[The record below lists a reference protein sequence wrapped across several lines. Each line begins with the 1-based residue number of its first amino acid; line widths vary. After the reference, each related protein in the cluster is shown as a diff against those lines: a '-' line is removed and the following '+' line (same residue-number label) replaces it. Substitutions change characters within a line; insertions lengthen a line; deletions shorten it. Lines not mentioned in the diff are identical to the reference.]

1 MTDPT
6 DPSRKLDVNNT
17 TIRATSA
24 TSNETSSATSPII
37 NPAALEPLFSPHEEP
52 YRYRA
57 PAEKEGDPAKI
68 ELGRRPSNIP
78 IAQNLRRF
86 VKFWRRNDYPGAS
99 ETSRELLHYWFD
111 EEHTLQKINEGDE
124 TEQYPFRYYFCQR
137 EAIESLIYLYEIRG
151 ITTLSSLTAEFI
163 RDDAYDAALGV
174 SPKDDRWPKYAFKM
188 ATGSGKTKVMSLAIV
203 WSYFHSLFEEGS
215 TLARDFLV
223 IAPNITVF
231 ERLKEDFADGK
242 IFETDPLIPPAWR
255 GDWNISVSLQDEA
268 GGAATG
274 GTLYLTNIHR
284 LFDLSKRKGKKE
296 VETHDWLGPA
306 VSRAR
311 ALDTGEALRERVT
324 GHRRIMILNDEAHHL
339 WDKDSAWNEAIEFV
353 FEEIRKKNG
362 GEGGIVAQLDFSA
375 TPKDNHGHVFQHVI
389 CDTPLGEAVDGG
401 IVKIPV
407 IGRGDGLV
415 EHPSAD
421 AASRFQQ
428 HLMIGYRRWS
438 LSREEWEKSGK
449 KALLFIMTED
459 TEAADQIATELNNSP
474 LYPELNDRTINLH
487 TRLKGKIKWIG
498 PKKDG
503 IPVFEPS
510 EKEISDE
517 DLRELRRLSRE
528 LDSGTSPY
536 RCIVSVLMLREGWD
550 VKNVTTI
557 VPLRPFTSKAN
568 ILPEQTLGRGLRRMT
583 FPGGPSEILTV
594 IEHPVFISLYEQ
606 QLGEEGVYPT
616 VTTVD
621 DIPKITVSIFPDGDH
636 KDLNSL
642 DLILPSVSPSYT
654 RIPKLD
660 GLTVEDVKRQF
671 SSLKPLEL
679 KEQCS
684 DEIHY
689 EGRHLLTNEIVEEM
703 TVKLP
708 LLESGI
714 GAISFFRDELEHITG
729 LHGLHASL
737 APLLEIF
744 LTEILFGQRLSL
756 FDQQLINRL
765 GDRDVREH
773 IRAVFV
779 PLILSKSTI
788 KLEQRALGQSRSAV
802 TWKPY
807 QANHSERHPAIEAA
821 KTAFNLVPCA
831 NAFEKEMAQFLDRAP
846 DVAAFCKNAGPEA
859 VRIDY
864 QTNTGRLANYT
875 PDFLI
880 LLDDGRYIMLET
892 KGRVDIDVPIKIRA
906 AEAWCR
912 AASTSSLPWSY
923 AYVPQEIF
931 EKIDN
936 ISLKSLISATEPA
949 KNSLMGENVEAPL
962 SLEKGNL
969 EKLTTDEF
977 ISESDLNALSPKCK
991 KGIQESIALFKF
1003 LESKSDVSFAA
1014 VFTPLLGPIDDAA
1027 RTVIIS
1033 ALKESVPQEAAR
1045 RERFFEPDLSML
1057 SPRDRSFHERQGK
1070 NLRRTI
1076 IENDGVMPVGLLRWC
1091 LEYAKSPRTPPGGI
1105 FNAVKMKFAAEA
1117 KTSLP
1122 DSVEKVY
1129 SFRNEFIAHQ
1139 EKDLLD
1145 PEQAR
1150 QALKDWIDSLKEN
1163 FAVSENTPQAEGA

>member
-1 MTDPT
+1 MTEPSGKSIIT
-6 DPSRKLDVNNT
+6 DNN
-17 TIRATSA
+17 I
-24 TSNETSSATSPII
+24 NISSSSPVI

-52 YRYRA
+52 FRYRA
-57 PAEKEGDPAKI
+57 PADKKGDPARI

-86 VKFWRRNDYPGAS
+86 VKFWRESDYPGAS
-99 ETSRELLHYWFD
+99 DTSRELLHYWFE
-111 EEHTLQKINEGDE
+111 EEHILQNNEGE
-124 TEQYPFRYYFCQR
+124 PLSFRYYFCQR
-137 EAIESLIYLYEIRG
+137 EAVETFIYLYEVRG
-151 ITTLSSLTAEFI
+151 ITTLSNLTAEFFQ
-163 RDDAYDAALGV
+163 DDAYDSALGV
-174 SPKDDRWPKYAFKM
+174 NPKDDLWPKYAFKM

-215 TLARDFLV
+215 TLARDFLI

-231 ERLKEDFADGK
+231 ERLKEDFGDGK
-242 IFETDPLIPPAWR
+242 IFETDPLIPAAWQ
-255 GDWNISVSLQDEA
+255 GDWNMSVSLQDEA
-268 GGAATG
+268 GGAASG
-274 GTLYLTNIHR
+274 GKIYLTNIHR
-284 LFDLSKRKGKKE
+284 LYDLSKRKGKKE

-311 ALDTGEALRERVT
+311 ALDTGEVLRERVT
-324 GHRRIMILNDEAHHL
+324 SHRKIMVLNDEAHHL
-339 WDKDSAWNEAIEFV
+339 WDKDSAWNEAIEYV
-353 FEEIRKKNG
+353 SEKIRDKSG
-362 GEGGIVAQLDFSA
+362 GKGGITAQLDFSA
-375 TPKDNHGHVFQHVI
+375 TPKDNHGHIFQHVI
-389 CDTPLGEAVDGG
+389 CDTPLGEAVDAG

-415 EHPSAD
+415 EHPSGD

-428 HLMIGYRRWS
+428 HLMIGYKRWS
-438 LSREEWEKSGK
+438 LSRAEWERSDK

-459 TEAADQIATELNNSP
+459 TEAADQIARELNTSP
-474 LYPELNDRTINLH
+474 LYPELNGRTINLH

-503 IPVFEPS
+503 IPVFDPS

-517 DLRELRRLSRE
+517 DLRELRKLSRE
-528 LDSGTSPY
+528 LDHGTSPY

-557 VPLRPFTSKAN
+557 VPLRPFTAKAN

-616 VTTVD
+616 VAKVD
-621 DIPKITVSIFPDGDH
+621 DIPKITVSIFPDGEH
-636 KDLNSL
+636 KDLNKL
-642 DLILPSVSPSYT
+642 DLLLPTVSPAYT

-671 SSLKPLEL
+671 SGLKPLAL
-679 KEQCS
+679 KEQS
-684 DEIHY
+684 QDEIHY

-703 TVKLP
+703 TIKLP

-714 GAISFFRDELEHITG
+714 GAISFFRDELEHITA
-729 LHGLHASL
+729 LHGMHSSL

-744 LTEILFGQRLSL
+744 LTELLFGQRLSL

-788 KLEQRALGQSRSAV
+788 KLEQRALGQSKSIV

-821 KTAFNLVPCA
+821 KTAFNLVPCT

-846 DVAAFCKNAGPEA
+846 DVLAFCKNAGPEA

-864 QTNTGRLANYT
+864 QTHAGRLAHYT

-880 LLDDGRYIMLET
+880 LRDDGKYVMLET
-892 KGRVDIDVPIKIRA
+892 KGRVDIDVPLKIRA
-906 AEAWCR
+906 ADAWCR
-912 AASTSSLPWSY
+912 AASHSSLEWSY
-923 AYVPQEIF
+923 VYVPQEVF
-931 EKIDN
+931 AKIDDSRLEALM
-936 ISLKSLISATEPA
+936 SLCEPSKNSLISE
-949 KNSLMGENVEAPL
+949 KIEAPL

-969 EKLTTDEF
+969 EKLTTDGF
-977 ISESDLNALSPKCK
+977 IAEKELNLLPPKCK
-991 KGIQESIALFKF
+991 KGIQEALALFTF
-1003 LESKSDVSFAA
+1003 LEKKSDVSYAA
-1014 VFTPLLGPIDDAA
+1014 VFTPLLGCIDEAA
-1027 RTVIIS
+1027 KAFIIS
-1033 ALKESVPQEAAR
+1033 TLRATIPEDVKK
-1045 RERFFEPDLSML
+1045 RERFFEPDLTVL
-1057 SPRDRSFHERQGK
+1057 HPRDQSFFKRQES
-1070 NLRRTI
+1070 NLKRTL
-1076 IENDGVMPVGLLRWC
+1076 IENDGVMPMGLLKWC
-1091 LEYAKSPRTPPGGI
+1091 LDYAKNPKTPPGGI
-1105 FNAVKMKFAAEA
+1105 FSAVKAAFVDAA
-1117 KTSLP
+1117 KTNLP
-1122 DSVEKVY
+1122 DTVDRIY
-1129 SFRNEFIAHQ
+1129 SFRNEYIAHQ
-1139 EKDLLD
+1139 EKELVDK
-1145 PEQAR
+1145 EVAR
-1150 QALKDWIDSLKEN
+1150 QAMMDWILGLRRIWR
-1163 FAVSENTPQAEGA
+1163 AE

>member
-1 MTDPT
+1 MTETPEK
-6 DPSRKLDVNNT
+6 SK
-17 TIRATSA
+17 ASA
-24 TSNETSSATSPII
+24 SSPVI

-52 YRYRA
+52 FRYRT
-57 PAEKEGDPAKI
+57 PADKKGDPAKI

-86 VKFWRRNDYPGAS
+86 VRQWRESDYPGAS
-99 ETSRELLHYWFD
+99 DTSRELLHYWFD
-111 EEHTLQKINEGDE
+111 EEHILQNNEG
-124 TEQYPFRYYFCQR
+124 EQFPFRYYYCQR
-137 EAIESLIYLYEIRG
+137 EAVETFIYLYEIRG
-151 ITTLSSLTAEFI
+151 ITTLSNLTAEFFQ
-163 RDDAYDAALGV
+163 DNAYDSALGV
-174 SPKDDRWPKYAFKM
+174 NPKDDLWPKYAFKM

-215 TLARDFLV
+215 PLARDFLI

-231 ERLKEDFADGK
+231 ERLKEDFGDGK
-242 IFETDPLIPPAWR
+242 IFETDPLIPAAWR
-255 GDWNISVSLQDEA
+255 GDWNMSVSLQDEA

-274 GTLYLTNIHR
+274 GKIYLTNIHR
-284 LFDLSKRKGKKE
+284 LYDLSTRKGKRE

-311 ALDTGEALRERVT
+311 ALNTGEALRERVT
-324 GHRRIMILNDEAHHL
+324 SHQRLMVLNDEAHHL
-339 WDKDSAWNEAIEFV
+339 WDKDSAWNEALDYVHEMV
-353 FEEIRKKNG
+353 RERSG
-362 GEGGIVAQLDFSA
+362 AEGGITAQLDFSA
-375 TPKDNHGHVFQHVI
+375 TPKDNHGHIFQHVI

-415 EHPSAD
+415 EHPSGD

-428 HLMIGYRRWS
+428 HLMIGYKRWS
-438 LSREEWEKSGK
+438 LSKAEWERSGK

-459 TEAADQIATELNNSP
+459 TQAADQIAKELNSSP
-474 LYPELNDRTINLH
+474 LYPELNNRTINLH

-528 LDSGTSPY
+528 LDGGTSPY

-557 VPLRPFTSKAN
+557 VPLRPFTAKAN

-594 IEHPVFISLYEQ
+594 IEHPVFISLYEK

-616 VTTVD
+616 VASVD
-621 DIPKITVSIFPDGDH
+621 EIPKITVSIFPDGEH
-636 KDLNSL
+636 KDLNKL
-642 DLILPSVSPSYT
+642 DLLLPTVSPAYT

-671 SSLKPLEL
+671 SSLKPLAL
-679 KEQCS
+679 KEQS
-684 DEIHY
+684 KDEIHY

-703 TVKLP
+703 TIKLP

-714 GAISFFRDELEHITG
+714 GAISFFRDELEHITA
-729 LHGLHASL
+729 LHGMHSSL

-744 LTEILFGQRLSL
+744 LTEMLFGQRLSL

-788 KLEQRALGQSRSAV
+788 KLEQRALGQSKSIV
-802 TWKPY
+802 TWKPF
-807 QANHSERHPAIEAA
+807 QANHSERHPAIEAG
-821 KTAFNLVPCA
+821 KTAFNLVACT
-831 NAFEKEMAQFLDRAP
+831 NAFEKEMAQFLDSAP
-846 DVAAFCKNAGPEA
+846 DVVAFCKNAGPEA

-864 QTNTGRLANYT
+864 QTHAGRLAHYT
-875 PDFLI
+875 PDFLM
-880 LLDDGRYIMLET
+880 LLESGKYVMLET
-892 KGRVDIDVPIKIRA
+892 KGRVDIDVPLKIRA
-906 AEAWCR
+906 ADAWCR
-912 AASTSSLPWSY
+912 AASHSNLVWSY
-923 AYVPQEIF
+923 LYVPQEVFAKIDDTRLEALESLCEPTKQSLIQ
-931 EKIDN
+931 EKI
-936 ISLKSLISATEPA
+936 
-949 KNSLMGENVEAPL
+949 EAPL

-977 ISESDLNALSPKCK
+977 ISEKELNLLPPKYK
-991 KGIQESIALFKF
+991 KCIQEAIVLFTF
-1003 LESKSDVSFAA
+1003 LEKKSDVSYAA
-1014 VFTPLLGPIDDAA
+1014 VFTPLLGSID
-1027 RTVIIS
+1027 
-1033 ALKESVPQEAAR
+1033 EAAKSFIIFTLKATIPEDIKK
-1045 RERFFEPDLSML
+1045 RERFFEPDLSVL
-1057 SPRDRSFHERQGK
+1057 HPRDQSFYKRQEN
-1070 NLRRTI
+1070 NLKRTL
-1076 IENDGVMPVGLLRWC
+1076 IENDGVMPMGLLKWC
-1091 LEYAKSPRTPPGGI
+1091 LDYAKNPKTPPGGI
-1105 FNAVKMKFAAEA
+1105 FSAVKAAFVDAA
-1117 KTSLP
+1117 KTDLL
-1122 DSVEKVY
+1122 DTVDRIY
-1129 SFRNEFIAHQ
+1129 SFRNEYIAHQ
-1139 EKDLLD
+1139 EKELVDR
-1145 PEQAR
+1145 EVAKE
-1150 QALKDWIDSLKEN
+1150 AMMDWIRGLERIWR
-1163 FAVSENTPQAEGA
+1163 AE

>member
-1 MTDPT
+1 MIDPFEKSNAAT
-6 DPSRKLDVNNT
+6 NNITSTTNST
-17 TIRATSA
+17 TITNTASLV
-24 TSNETSSATSPII
+24 I
-37 NPAALEPLFSPHEEP
+37 NPSALEPLFSPHEEP
-52 YRYRA
+52 FRYRA
-57 PAEKEGDPAKI
+57 PADKKGDPAKI
-68 ELGRRPSNIP
+68 ELGRRASNIP

-86 VKFWRRNDYPGAS
+86 VKYWRSNDYPGAS

-111 EEHTLQKINEGDE
+111 EEHILQNNEG
-124 TEQYPFRYYFCQR
+124 EQFPFRYYFCQR
-137 EAIESLIYLYEIRG
+137 EAIETLIYLYEIRG
-151 ITTLSSLTAEFI
+151 ITTLSNLTAEFFQ
-163 RDDAYDAALGV
+163 DNAYDSALGV
-174 SPKDDRWPKYAFKM
+174 SPKDDLWPRYAFKM

-215 TLARDFLV
+215 TLARDFLI

-231 ERLKEDFADGK
+231 ERLKEDFGDGK
-242 IFETDPLIPPAWR
+242 IFDSDPLIPAAWR

-274 GTLYLTNIHR
+274 GTIYLTNIHR
-284 LFDLSKRKGKKE
+284 LYDHSKRKGKKE
-296 VETHDWLGPA
+296 VETQDWLGPA

-324 GHRRIMILNDEAHHL
+324 SHQRLMVLNDEAHHL
-339 WDKDSAWNEAIEFV
+339 WDKDSAWNEAIEYV
-353 FEEIRKKNG
+353 FQEIRKKGG

-375 TPKDNHGHVFQHVI
+375 TPKDNHGHIFQHVI
-389 CDTPLGEAVDGG
+389 CDTPLGEAVDAG

-407 IGRGDGLV
+407 IGRGDGLI
-415 EHPSAD
+415 EHPSGD

-428 HLMIGYRRWS
+428 HLMIGYKRWS
-438 LSREEWEKSGK
+438 LSREEWERSGK

-459 TEAADQIATELNNSP
+459 TQAADQISRELNSSP
-474 LYPELNDRTINLH
+474 LYPELNGRTINLH
-487 TRLKGKIKWIG
+487 TRLKGKIKWVG

-503 IPVFEPS
+503 VPVFEPS

-528 LDSGTSPY
+528 LDLGTSPY

-557 VPLRPFTSKAN
+557 VPLRPYTSKAN
-568 ILPEQTLGRGLRRMT
+568 ILPEQTLDRGLRRMT
-583 FPGGPSEILTV
+583 FPGGSAEILTV

-616 VTTVD
+616 VSDVD
-621 DIPKITVSIFPDGDH
+621 DIPKITVSIYPDGEH
-636 KDLNSL
+636 KDLDKL
-642 DLILPSVSPSYT
+642 DILLPTITPAYT

-660 GLTVEDVKRQF
+660 SLTVEDVRTQF
-671 SSLKPLEL
+671 SALKPLAL
-679 KEQCS
+679 KEQS
-684 DEIHY
+684 QDEIHY

-703 TVKLP
+703 TIKLP

-729 LHGLHASL
+729 LHGLHSSL

-744 LTEILFGQRLSL
+744 LTDMLFGQRLSL

-788 KLEQRALGQSRSAV
+788 KLEQRALGRSKSIV

-821 KTAFNLVPCA
+821 KTAFNLVPCT

-846 DVAAFCKNAGPEA
+846 DVACFCKNAGPEA

-864 QTNTGRLANYT
+864 QTHAGRLAHYT

-880 LLDDGRYIMLET
+880 MRKNGKYVMLET
-892 KGRVDIDVPIKIRA
+892 KGRVDIDVPLKIRA
-906 AEAWCR
+906 ADAW
-912 AASTSSLPWSY
+912 AACASHSSLEWSY
-923 AYVPQEIF
+923 LYVPQEVF
-931 EKIDN
+931 ARIDD
-936 ISLKSLISATEPA
+936 IHLETLESLCEPA
-949 KNSLMGENVEAPL
+949 KQGLISEKVEAPL

-969 EKLTTDEF
+969 EKLTFDEF
-977 ISESDLNALSPKCK
+977 ISESELNLLPPKCK
-991 KGIQESIALFKF
+991 KGIQESIALFTF
-1003 LESKSDVSFAA
+1003 LEGKSDVSYAA

-1027 RTVIIS
+1027 RSIIIS
-1033 ALKESVPQEAAR
+1033 TMKDTVPQDITK

-1057 SPRDRSFHERQGK
+1057 SPRDRSFHDRQGK
-1070 NLRRTI
+1070 NLRRTL
-1076 IENDGVMPVGLLRWC
+1076 IENGGVMPVGLLRWC
-1091 LEYAKSPRTPPGGI
+1091 LEYAKSPRTPPGGV
-1105 FNAVKMKFAAEA
+1105 FNAVKIKFAAAA
-1117 KTSLP
+1117 KTVLP
-1122 DSVEKVY
+1122 DAVEKVY

-1139 EKDLLD
+1139 ERELSDQEL
-1145 PEQAR
+1145 AR
-1150 QALKDWIDSLKEN
+1150 QALKDWIGSLMEN
-1163 FAVSENTPQAEGA
+1163 FTVSENISKMETA